1 VAGADV
7 DPADDRILVPGG
19 LDPLSGV
26 LLGIS
31 ITAFCLIVA
40 YRNNCPKGEVVP
52 FGKAVRIAFDSI
64 WGTPR

>member
-1 VAGADV
+1 
-7 DPADDRILVPGG
+7 
-19 LDPLSGV
+19 V